1 MEEIDPVDMCALYR
15 SWDTE
20 YLQLTVIDWDYN
32 QSVKQ
37 SVGAK
42 ILAGL

>member
-15 SWDTE
+15 SWDTD
-20 YLQLTVIDWDYN
+20 LQLTVIDWDYN

-42 ILAGL
+42 VLAGL